1 MLELLLSLIIFLYV
15 FLWDW
20 KYICPLQWTLCTK
33 GHIYS
38 IIFCP
43 CYFTCWQSVYI
54 SLCFVIT
61 KLIHPPWRVSVS
73 VAVWLLFPWLSL
85 NSCKR
90 GCSCHKSVIFHN
102 ILSACSHLSCYLS
115 SPGELLDIF
124 WDLFQVSYTLLFGT
138 QNTASSKASVWNIYI
153 RDYRPTFCCWN
164 VQRVVDN
171 LTSTLRNFPLNGLTE

>member
-1 MLELLLSLIIFLYV
+1 M
-15 FLWDW
+15 
-20 KYICPLQWTLCTK
+20 
-33 GHIYS
+33 
-38 IIFCP
+38 
-43 CYFTCWQSVYI
+43 YI
-54 SLCFVIT
+54 SLCFVFT

-85 NSCKR
+85 NSCKW

-115 SPGELLDIF
+115 SPGELLDIS
-124 WDLFQVSYTLLFGT
+124 WDLFQVSYTLFGT
-138 QNTASSKASVWNIYI
+138 QNTASSKASVWNIYV

-171 LTSTLRNFPLNGLTE
+171 LTSTLRNFPLNGLTELHGINKVTGVLPSVYKADILVSGSKWRKVSWVSILQRFDWGA